1 MFIDTHCH
9 LFSKDFNDDLDEVI
23 ERAKQNGV
31 DYIIVPATDLESS
44 GKVLE
49 LVEKYNFIYGAVGVH
64 PQDSANWSDEWLGKI
79 EEFAKHEKIVAIGEI
94 GLDYYYEYSPRQ
106 TQIDSFKKQLELA
119 IKLNKP
125 AIIHNREAD
134 EDTMAIIREYTAK
147 GLVAQLHCFNGSLKD
162 ARELVEMH
170 HYISFTG
177 NITFKKSE
185 NLISILEHVQPDNL
199 LLETDSPYMS
209 PVPLRGRRN
218 EPANVK
224 FVAEKIAEVHHLRLE
239 DIARTTSYNAYK
251 LYGIGEKPMLHFTY
265 RIGNSLYVNV
275 TNRCDSDCIF
285 CDRKGAA
292 VISGYNLKMTKSQ
305 EPGPEVY
312 ISEIGDPKKYKEIVF
327 CGYGEPTVRWDV
339 VREVARYVK
348 ESGGKT
354 RINTDGHGNVINKR
368 DITPE
373 FKGVIDTVS
382 ISLNSTDPE
391 EYGRLMRVDPS
402 MHAEMISFAKNVKN
416 YAGNVVM
423 SIVGMNEIDTEKA
436 KSFVENSMGVDFR
449 IREYF

>member
-1 MFIDTHCH
+1 
-9 LFSKDFNDDLDEVI
+9 
-23 ERAKQNGV
+23 
-31 DYIIVPATDLESS
+31 
-44 GKVLE
+44 
-49 LVEKYNFIYGAVGVH
+49 
-64 PQDSANWSDEWLGKI
+64 
-79 EEFAKHEKIVAIGEI
+79 
-94 GLDYYYEYSPRQ
+94 
-106 TQIDSFKKQLELA
+106 
-119 IKLNKP
+119 
-125 AIIHNREAD
+125 
-134 EDTMAIIREYTAK
+134 
-147 GLVAQLHCFNGSLKD
+147 
-162 ARELVEMH
+162 
-170 HYISFTG
+170 
-177 NITFKKSE
+177 
-185 NLISILEHVQPDNL
+185 VQPDNL